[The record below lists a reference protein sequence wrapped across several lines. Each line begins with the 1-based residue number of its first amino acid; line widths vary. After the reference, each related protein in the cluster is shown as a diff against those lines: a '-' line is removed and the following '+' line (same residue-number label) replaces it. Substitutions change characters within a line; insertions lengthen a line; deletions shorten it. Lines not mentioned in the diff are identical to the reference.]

1 MDQVHSPMSF
11 SSSDSDDID
20 DSQLVKLVQQ
30 KEAAG
35 NTSRDKPRERVTVD
49 LSMDADDDDGED
61 EDDTELLKA
70 TEAFRSQQKGS
81 QIPNG
86 ISFNVGTKG
95 SLVPIVDSDEPT
107 TTFDRSGSKRYTQ
120 RTLSGELASPTSQPL
135 ETPPSSIGP
144 AVVDNLVPTHHELN
158 HENLKT
164 YIYPTNMELR
174 EYQFNIVQRALFQ
187 NVLCALPTGLGK
199 TFIASTVMLN
209 WYRWTTKAKIIFMA
223 PTRPLVAQQI
233 HACLGITGIP
243 KEDSCVLVGNNK
255 IKPADRGELWEAKR
269 VFFCTPQTVE
279 KDLRKGLL
287 DPKNVVCLVVDE
299 AHRAT
304 GRYAYTQV
312 VNLIHECNKS
322 FRILALTATPSSS
335 VDGVQTVLTNMMI
348 SRTEIRSE
356 ESIDIRR
363 YVHKRD
369 IKKLLVEPSEDQ
381 EEILELIC
389 QAAEPVVDEVR
400 NSSFYP
406 VSCARAVTQYGAVEA
421 NKKLAMS
428 DFARNNRGAASR
440 LFSLLSILIKFGV
453 MTNLLQNQ
461 GIGQFFKKLKE
472 MKEEATHDKDGKS
485 KRPGKNIGQFMNS
498 EGFIAC
504 YTKCE
509 QLIQDRN
516 FIGHAKLGHVVE
528 IINDF
533 FGHDSTTSRVIIFTD
548 YRTSASE
555 ILRVLNRD
563 CPNAKPHIFVGQQN
577 SDANKKGKRAKKDA
591 TAEVEEAVEDE
602 DHSTAGMKQNVQQ
615 EVIEDFKK
623 GEINILVATSI
634 GEEGL
639 DIGEVDL
646 IICYDQSASP
656 IRSLQ
661 RMGRTGRKRQGRIY
675 LLMTPQEER
684 KSEQSMDQYRYLQR
698 TITDH
703 SRFEY
708 LDGDRILPKKY
719 TPECEKK
726 VIEIPPS
733 NLEVV
738 GTSNEEEVISQLERA
753 TTTKSTRRPNKT
765 KTPAKPSK
773 RRLPDD
779 AEEGFVPAGKLLRKA
794 PAEEDDDPLEDM
806 DTLRKRPRT
815 ITPKSAK
822 AHKEPSLEVESG
834 VLRDLFSPSPSQN
847 SRPEEPASSPLNK
860 EVIELESD

>member
-1 MDQVHSPMSF
+1 MDQVHSLMSF

-20 DSQLVKLVQQ
+20 DSQLVKLVEQ
-30 KEAAG
+30 KEAAS
-35 NTSRDKPRERVTVD
+35 NTPRDKPTEPVTVD
-49 LSMDADDDDGED
+49 LSLDADDDEA
-61 EDDTELLKA
+61 DDDDDAELLKA
-70 TEAFRSQQKGS
+70 TEAFKSRHKGGG
-81 QIPNG
+81 QVPNG

-95 SLVPIVDSDEPT
+95 SLVPIVDSDEPAT
-107 TTFDRSGSKRYTQ
+107 IIDRTGSKRYTQ
-120 RTLSGELASPTSQPL
+120 RTLTGDVASPTSQPL
-135 ETPPSSIGP
+135 ETPPSSTGP
-144 AVVDNLVPTHHELN
+144 AVVENLVPTHHELN
-158 HENLKT
+158 DDNLKT

-209 WYRWTTKAKIIFMA
+209 WYRWTKKAKIIFMA

-255 IKPADRGELWEAKR
+255 IKPADRGELWETKR

-287 DPKNVVCLVVDE
+287 DPKDVVCLVVDE

-369 IKKLLVEPSEDQ
+369 IKKILVEPSEEQ
-381 EEILELIC
+381 EKILELIC
-389 QAAEPVVDEVR
+389 EAAEPIVDEVR
-400 NSSFYP
+400 NSSWYP

-421 NKKLAMS
+421 TKKLSMS
-428 DFARNNRGAASR
+428 DFSRNNRGAASR

-461 GIGQFFKKLKE
+461 GIGQFFKKLKA
-472 MKEEATHDKDGKS
+472 MKEEATHDSNGKT
-485 KRPGKNIGQFMNS
+485 KRPGKNVGQFMNS
-498 EGFIAC
+498 EGFIEC
-504 YTKCE
+504 YRKCE
-509 QLIQDRN
+509 QLIQDPN

-533 FGHDSTTSRVIIFTD
+533 FEHDSTTSRVIIFTD

-555 ILRVLNRD
+555 ILRVLKRD
-563 CPNAKPHIFVGQQN
+563 CPNAKPHIFVGQQS
-577 SDANKKGKRAKKDA
+577 SDANKKGKKAKKDA
-591 TAEVEEAVEDE
+591 NAAEDDEATEDE

-615 EVIEDFKK
+615 GVIEDFKK
-623 GEINILVATSI
+623 GGINILVATSI

-661 RMGRTGRKRQGRIY
+661 RMGRTGRKRQGSIY
-675 LLMTPQEER
+675 LLMTLHEER

-708 LDGDRILPKKY
+708 LDGDRILPKRY

-726 VIEIPPS
+726 VIEIPSS
-733 NLEVV
+733 NLEVI
-738 GTSNEEEVISQLERA
+738 GTSDEEEVITQLEKA
-753 TTTKSTRRPNKT
+753 TTTKSKRRTNKT
-765 KTPAKPSK
+765 KTPAKRPSK

-779 AEEGFVPAGKLLRKA
+779 AQEGFLPAGKLLRKT
-794 PAEEDDDPLEDM
+794 PAEDDDPLEDM
-806 DTLRKRPRT
+806 DSIRKR
-815 ITPKSAK
+815 IQHESAK
-822 AHKEPSLEVESG
+822 ADKEPSIEIESG
-834 VLRDLFSPSPSQN
+834 VLRDLFSPSPSQK
-847 SRPEEPASSPLNK
+847 SPTPQDPASSPLDK
-860 EVIELESD
+860 EVIEFESD

>member
-1 MDQVHSPMSF
+1 MDQIHSLMSF
-11 SSSDSDDID
+11 SSDSDDID
-20 DSQLVKLVQQ
+20 DSQLVELVHQ
-30 KEAAG
+30 KQAAV
-35 NTSRDKPRERVTVD
+35 NTPTERVTVD
-49 LSMDADDDDGED
+49 LSMDGDDDD
-61 EDDTELLKA
+61 DDDDAGLLKA
-70 TEAFRSQQKGS
+70 AEAFKSQNKSS

-120 RTLSGELASPTSQPL
+120 RTLSGEVASPTTQPL
-135 ETPPSSIGP
+135 ETPPSSAGP
-144 AVVDNLVPTHHELN
+144 VSVDNLVPTHHELDYD
-158 HENLKT
+158 NLKT

-209 WYRWTTKAKIIFMA
+209 WYRWTKKAKIIFMA

-255 IKPADRGELWEAKR
+255 IKPADRGELWETKR

-287 DPKNVVCLVVDE
+287 DPKDVICLVVDE

-312 VNLIHECNKS
+312 VSLIHECNKS
-322 FRILALTATPSSS
+322 FRVLALTATPSSN

-369 IKKLLVEPSEDQ
+369 ITKLQVEPSEEQ

-400 NSSFYP
+400 NSNFYP

-421 NKKLAMS
+421 NKKLAIS

-440 LFSLLSILIKFGV
+440 LFSLLSILINFGI
-453 MTNLLQNQ
+453 MINLLQNQ
-461 GIGQFFKKLKE
+461 GIGQFFKKLKDI
-472 MKEEATHDKDGKS
+472 KEEATHDKDGKS
-485 KRPGKNIGQFMNS
+485 KKPGKNIGQFMNS
-498 EGFIAC
+498 EGFIEC
-504 YTKCE
+504 YRRCE
-509 QLIQDRN
+509 QLIQDDN
-516 FIGHAKLGHVVE
+516 FIGHAKLGHVVQ

-533 FGHDSTTSRVIIFTD
+533 FEHDSTTSRVIIFTD

-555 ILRVLNRD
+555 ILRVLTRD
-563 CPNAKPHIFVGQQN
+563 CANAKPHIFVGQQN
-577 SDANKKGKRAKKDA
+577 SDANKKGKKSKKDA
-591 TAEVEEAVEDE
+591 TAENEDAVEED

-623 GEINILVATSI
+623 GKLNILVATSI

-646 IICYDQSASP
+646 IICYDQSSSP

-661 RMGRTGRKRQGRIY
+661 RMGRTGRKRQGKIY

-708 LDGDRILPKKY
+708 LDGDRILPKQY
-719 TPECEKK
+719 NPECEKK
-726 VIEIPPS
+726 VIEIPES
-733 NLEVV
+733 NFEVV
-738 GTSNEEEVISQLERA
+738 GTSNDEEIISQLEKA
-753 TTTKSTRRPNKT
+753 TTKKTKRQTNKT
-765 KTPAKPSK
+765 KPLAKSSK

-794 PAEEDDDPLEDM
+794 LPEEDDDPLEDV
-806 DTLRKRPRT
+806 DSLRKRPRQT
-815 ITPKSAK
+815 TK
-822 AHKEPSLEVESG
+822 AQKEPSVEIESG
-834 VLRDLFSPSPSQN
+834 VLRDLFSPSPSQT
-847 SRPEEPASSPLNK
+847 SRPEEPVSSPLDR
-860 EVIELESD
+860 EVIEFESE